1 MSALTLSILTET
13 FPGEGRAHAI
23 GTWASIGGLGFGAGP
38 VAGGIL
44 LSFFGWSSVFWVNV
58 PVGAAGL
65 ALAAL
70 AVHESPDRRSR
81 RLDVP
86 GVVTS
91 ALGLTGVTLGLIES
105 SSDSWG
111 SLPVAVPLAAG
122 VVLLAVFALWER
134 RAAAPMV
141 PPALLRARSFATA
154 CLANML
160 STAGLTGAMFYL
172 TLLYQDVHGWS
183 VLRTG
188 LSWLFM
194 NIPFLITARQAG
206 RMHARLSGAAI
217 VGAGCLV
224 AGISVVVLSVLDAST
239 PFVVA
244 AAGYVLW
251 GIGFGTSTPGINHA
265 AMRDVPSAVSGA
277 ASGVLNASR
286 QVGTSV
292 GLAVLGAIGT
302 GATVSD
308 WTAKATGF
316 PAAVRAAASGQ
327 AQDVAGARI
336 AAVTG
341 ALGLRYRDA
350 AVQSFVH
357 GYHLAVGA
365 GAACL
370 LAAALIA
377 FIGLRARAESSQPG
391 TPAKDAPVSSPVP
404 AEGSPSPVGAE

>member
-1 MSALTLSILTET
+1 
-13 FPGEGRAHAI
+13 
-23 GTWASIGGLGFGAGP
+23 
-38 VAGGIL
+38 
-44 LSFFGWSSVFWVNV
+44 
-58 PVGAAGL
+58 
-65 ALAAL
+65 
-70 AVHESPDRRSR
+70 
-81 RLDVP
+81 
-86 GVVTS
+86 
-91 ALGLTGVTLGLIES
+91 
-105 SSDSWG
+105 
-111 SLPVAVPLAAG
+111 
-122 VVLLAVFALWER
+122 VLLAVFAVWEH

-141 PPALLRARSFATA
+141 PPALLRARSFAA
-154 CLANML
+154 SCLVYVL

-194 NIPFLITARQAG
+194 NIPFLIIARQAG
-206 RMHARLSGAAI
+206 RMHDRLSSAAI
-217 VGAGCLV
+217 VGAGCLI
-224 AGISVVVLSVLDAST
+224 AGISLVVLSVLDAST

-251 GIGFGTSTPGINHA
+251 GLGFGTSMPGISHVA
-265 AMRDVPSAVSGA
+265 IRDVPSAVSGA

-308 WTAKATGF
+308 WTARVSGF
-316 PAAVRAAASGQ
+316 PAAARAAASGQ
-327 AQDVAGARI
+327 AQNVAGARV
-336 AAVTG
+336 ASVTA
-341 ALGLRYRDA
+341 ALGPRYRDA
-350 AVQSFVH
+350 AVRSFVH

-377 FIGLRARAESSQPG
+377 FIGLRTRPGSRQPG
-391 TPAKDAPVSSPVP
+391 TPTADARLDPDPGQGVRSGQ
-404 AEGSPSPVGAE
+404 A